1 MRKEG
6 YTIYWHCRRCGSKN
20 PENANICSHCKA
32 DLMVYGELMSSEQ
45 TVPPLHPNPTH
56 SILIIWLILVVLLLG
71 ATVTI
76 LLGRETVTDSKSTQ
90 IPVLQTTPVAAPTD
104 PTLPADTQPVP
115 TDPPVTDPPATQP
128 PATEPP
134 PTQPPLEPNTM
145 IAVIDGNEYQFDLVS
160 ARVKYDLE
168 KKFNYLSIQYQ
179 ARNPRGELLYDCYL
193 AFDANLGCGTYDIMG
208 DNYALDLG
216 FTLTSANSNTAYHST
231 RSGTPVAVG
240 SFTITERSE
249 DWQTYSGYANA
260 LLDSKD
266 SQDVIEFD
274 ASYFNFTVLRLHMRQ

>member
-1 MRKEG
+1 MKKEG
-6 YTIYWHCRRCGSKN
+6 YWKCRICGTKN
-20 PENANICSHCKA
+20 PENANTCSHCKA
-32 DLMVYGELMSSEQ
+32 DLMVYGELVSSEPKKEKQ
-45 TVPPLHPNPTH
+45 KNGGGRST
-56 SILIIWLILVVLLLG
+56 LIILLILVVLLG
-71 ATVTI
+71 AAVTI
-76 LLGRETVTDSKSTQ
+76 LLGRATAPDPKPPQ

-115 TDPPVTDPPATQP
+115 TDPPATDPPATQP

-216 FTLTSANSNTAYHST
+216 FSLKPANSDVTYHST

-249 DWQTYSGYANA
+249 DWQTYSGYANV
-260 LLDSKD
+260 LLDPKD
-266 SQDVIEFD
+266 GRDAIAFDV
-274 ASYFNFTVLRLHMRQ
+274 SYFNFTALRVHM

>member
-1 MRKEG
+1 MGKEG

-20 PENANICSHCKA
+20 PENANTCSHCKA
-32 DLMVYGELMSSEQ
+32 DLMVYGELVSSEPKKEKQ
-45 TVPPLHPNPTH
+45 KNGGGRST
-56 SILIIWLILVVLLLG
+56 LIILLILVVLLG
-71 ATVTI
+71 AAVTI

-115 TDPPVTDPPATQP
+115 TDPPATDPPATQP

-216 FTLTSANSNTAYHST
+216 FTLTPANLNTAYHST

-260 LLDSKD
+260 SLDSKD

-274 ASYFNFTVLRLHMRQ
+274 VSYFNFTVLRLHMRQ